1 MPLRRVRVFSL
12 VPARRYAGLAVVDGF
27 GMPDGGFQTWK
38 LDRFRTLVEKKAAV
52 ALRLTRA
59 LRKFR
64 PTLAV
69 LGIPKYDDATCRALR
84 KVAETIFEN
93 AGLPF
98 VVRSVAEARQ
108 FLLGKYMGESEDEFA
123 KSIVRG
129 FVPELAP
136 FLKRSAIVL
145 QYRRHAWEAVGLA
158 IVELLG
164 RAPLQAAA
172 LARPEAFTMGAIA
185 ETLRQAAQS
194 QPL

>member
-1 MPLRRVRVFSL
+1 MSLRHIRVLSL
-12 VPARRYAGLAVVDGF
+12 VPARRYTGLAVVDGF
-27 GMPDGGFQTWK
+27 GMPEHGFQTWK
-38 LDRFRTLVEKKAAV
+38 LDRFHKLGEKKGTL

-59 LRKFR
+59 LRQFR

-84 KVAETIFEN
+84 KAAETIFEST
-93 AGLPF
+93 GLPF
-98 VVRSVAEARQ
+98 VVRSIAEARH
-108 FLLGKYMGESEDEFA
+108 LMLGKYMGKDEDEFA
-123 KSIVRG
+123 KSVVSG
-129 FVPELAP
+129 FLPELAR
-136 FLKRSAIVL
+136 FLKSSAIVR

-172 LARPEAFTMGAIA
+172 LARPEAFAMGTIA
-185 ETLRQAAQS
+185 EVLSQTTPS

>member
-27 GMPDGGFQTWK
+27 GMPEHGFQTCK
-38 LDRFRTLVEKKAAV
+38 LDRFRSLVEKKAAF

-69 LGIPKYDDATCRALR
+69 LGIPKYDDDTCRALR
-84 KVAETIFEN
+84 KVAETIFKS

-98 VVRSVAEARQ
+98 VIRSVAESRHL
-108 FLLGKYMGESEDEFA
+108 LLGKYMGDSEDEFA
-123 KSIVRG
+123 KSIVSG
-129 FVPELAP
+129 FLPELAR
-136 FLKRSAIVL
+136 FLKPSAIIR

-158 IVELLG
+158 ITELLG

-172 LARPEAFTMGAIA
+172 LARPGAFAMGTIA
-185 ETLRQAAQS
+185 ETLQQAAQS